1 MFTFL
6 YQLCRISS
14 CTYQETVVPTYRQGT
29 YVNPVYYSQSHGG
42 LCTNVS
48 ALCFSPFYRLQLRT
62 GKAILALAPLLPI
75 GWGWS
80 QVTLA
85 TRLLVSRLR
94 LLWSKGKAWVIF
106 IRQYESSL
114 RCCSFLLWH
123 FIYQLLEYLQLG
135 KVKRRFDYL
144 SKLQRVTSPGWNS

>member
-106 IRQYESSL
+106 TRQYESSL
-114 RCCSFLLWH
+114 RCRSFLLWH

-135 KVKRRFDYL
+135 EVKRRFDYL